1 MQDQTTKTLDYRT
14 PTKPRRRTPW
24 PDLCLVLAVAGPL
37 VFHVVSPLLALAL
50 PWAAVGCGVLAI
62 WGRRKHALTTGQII
76 EVTVGLLFGISGC
89 LCSLLLVSWQFP
101 TQN

>member
-1 MQDQTTKTLDYRT
+1 
-14 PTKPRRRTPW
+14 
-24 PDLCLVLAVAGPL
+24 
-37 VFHVVSPLLALAL
+37 
-50 PWAAVGCGVLAI
+50 VLAI

-76 EVTVGLLFGISGC
+76 EVTLGPLFGISGC